1 MTSELVQRTKSP
13 ARTKSPG
20 LARSPGQTR
29 SPALA
34 RSPTK
39 TPRPASAVSTMSRE
53 LQEMHCFLRLNR
65 VETCDDYTSAPP
77 HLDYRPTRFRFLLG
91 NFSKMLYEG
100 ACSEPFTFGGHKW
113 ELGLALNA
121 DYVKVYLSLDKA
133 QMYPAGVQVALQF
146 NLSLVNLLAPL
157 KSLNI
162 SAREGAVFSKNGQ
175 CWGCQR
181 FFKLVDVM
189 NEPGFVRNDCL
200 SLELECTI
208 VSTMFQDI
216 ITLNPM
222 DVNHDE
228 NAKLDKLDLLCSRES
243 YHSSKFYMGGAHW
256 QIRLFPNGDDEK
268 ARGKVSMFIK
278 NDDKTNRRYMLECQF
293 TLGELKDPFHVESR
307 RLVTE
312 FPPGS
317 GIGRGVDSICET
329 NKLKNFVSGDHI
341 VVGVKILTLFYASE
355 VVYKNPA
362 IETRTHRDAE
372 GVALLDLMDDQN
384 FKWQLSVN
392 RKALCD
398 NTQAYEIALR
408 LDGSMGRLMYVNYRC
423 YGWICQL
430 RWRVVLRAEGC
441 TPVVL
446 GPSIDIVWNEGA
458 ELLMTTPLPA
468 EYSDK
473 TIQILM
479 EMRSCVLF
487 EPSIDGCSAPEVE
500 TAVSARQATDRE
512 RFVLE
517 RSWESKY
524 LKYKKDSSNKEE
536 LMKIQSEG
544 KQRSVGSEDHLKA
557 SMIISNN
564 FVKDLLRDLSDD
576 PVPFCGGR
584 ETSRSQPP
592 EHLADVFE
600 RKQEGSGGNGAVV
613 SNILDTFQSSSSTNL
628 TMNQLRQS
636 FQGSLDAPL
645 DARLPSTTIDTI
657 EKSVGD
663 HPDFSVDGP
672 EVKIQVNLSEGSQGS
687 LVRPELVR
695 YEDYREIIEQIID
708 FCQTRLPFR
717 VTRVAKGG
725 SLGHDTATKSRSDID
740 LVLYSDDLPKTGH
753 TRWLPSIIS
762 ALASLLKDAQKMLT
776 KAEKSLP
783 KLTLISTTQYSVQ
796 FTVGDLDVDL
806 IPCFDWRND
815 YSSAN
820 LYQTIKE
827 ERPMDYIWYLS
838 AACEKES
845 DFIRKQPIK
854 IKDMIRMV
862 KHWRNGILWKDQ
874 FHRPSSLLLS
884 LLVIGAHEDLVKK
897 GASNLLITPESML
910 QRLTDIIQRKH
921 ELRLEWS
928 TNYSETAR
936 AMFPMKTCPVVRNPS
951 NPSDN
956 VAETGLQNWTQFPGE
971 FTRWAHFIGVVKNR
985 GTMAAKQAKLNVIV
999 QRLSSDF

>member
-13 ARTKSPG
+13 V
-20 LARSPGQTR
+20 
-29 SPALA
+29 
-34 RSPTK
+34 K
-39 TPRPASAVSTMSRE
+39 TPRPHSAVSGVSRESRE

-65 VETCDDYTSAPP
+65 VETCDDYTSSPP
-77 HLDYRPTRFRFLLG
+77 HLDYRPTRYRFLLG

-121 DYVKVYLSLDKA
+121 DYVRVYLSLDKA

-146 NLSLVNLLAPL
+146 NLSLVNFLAPL

-162 SAREGAVFSKNGQ
+162 SARDGAVFSKNGQ

-181 FFKLVDVM
+181 FFKLSDVL
-189 NEPGFVRNDCL
+189 NEPGFIRNDCL

-216 ITLNPM
+216 LTLNPL
-222 DVNHDE
+222 DDYHDS

-243 YHSSKFYMGGAHW
+243 YHSSKFYMGGTYW
-256 QIRLFPNGDDEK
+256 QLRLFPNGDDEN

-278 NDDKTNRRYMLECQF
+278 NEDKTDRRYMLECQF
-293 TLGELKDPFHVESR
+293 TLGELKDPYHVESR

-329 NKLKNFVSGDHI
+329 NKLKNFVVGDHI
-341 VVGVKILTLFYASE
+341 VVGVKILTLFNASE
-355 VVYKNPA
+355 VIYRNPA
-362 IETRTHRDAE
+362 AGVRVPKDAE
-372 GVALLDLMDDQN
+372 GVALLDMMDDQN
-384 FKWQLSVN
+384 FKWQLCVN
-392 RKALCD
+392 KKTLCD
-398 NTQAYEIALR
+398 NTQAFELALR

-423 YGWICQL
+423 YGWLCQL

-441 TPVVL
+441 TPIVL

-458 ELLMTTPLPA
+458 ELLMTTPVPD
-468 EYSDK
+468 EYNDK

-500 TAVSARQATDRE
+500 TAVCARQATDRE

-517 RSWESKY
+517 RSWETKY

-536 LMKIQSEG
+536 LMRIQSEG
-544 KQRSVGSEDHLKA
+544 NKRTLGSEDHLKA

-584 ETSRSQPP
+584 ETSRCQPP
-592 EHLADVFE
+592 EQLADLFE
-600 RKQEGSGGNGAVV
+600 RKQDSAPGDGAVV
-613 SNILDTFQSSSSTNL
+613 SNIVDIFQSSSSSNL

-645 DARLPSTTIDTI
+645 DARLQSTTI
-657 EKSVGD
+657 ERSVGE

-672 EVKIQVNLSEGSQGS
+672 DVKLQVNLSEGSI
-687 LVRPELVR
+687 VRPELVR
-695 YEDYREIIEQIID
+695 YEDYRETIEQIIE
-708 FCQTRLPFR
+708 FCQTSLPFR
-717 VTRVAKGG
+717 VSRVAKGG

-740 LVLYSDDLPKTGH
+740 LVLYSEDLPKTGH
-753 TRWLPSIIS
+753 ARWLPSIIT

-776 KAEKSLP
+776 KAEKPLP

-806 IPCFDWRND
+806 IPCYDWRND
-815 YSSAN
+815 YSSSN

-884 LLVIGAHEDLVKK
+884 LLVIGAHEDMVKK
-897 GASNLLITPESML
+897 GVSNLLITPEAML
-910 QRLTDIIQRKH
+910 QRLTEMIQRKH

-928 TNYSETAR
+928 THYSESTR
-936 AMFPMKTCPVVRNPS
+936 GMFPMKTCPVVRNPS

-985 GTMAAKQAKLNVIV
+985 GTMVAKQEKLNQIV
-999 QRLSSDF
+999 HRLSSAF